1 MIVKSGIGKLMP
13 HEDVFIV
20 ELFLEIIR
28 LQRLS
33 TMLNVMLLVVVKQ
46 AKFFG
51 PSEKSLMLSIICL
64 KKLSMEKKLLQ
75 QFLVLLAVLFSVQ
88 LRLQFLLDDN
98 HMYILETSI

>member
-1 MIVKSGIGKLMP
+1 MP

-28 LQRLS
+28 LPRPS
-33 TMLNVMLLVVVKQ
+33 TMLDVMWLVVVKQ

-51 PSEKSLMLSIICL
+51 PSEKSLTLSTICL

-75 QFLVLLAVLFSVQ
+75 QFLVLLEELFSVQ
-88 LRLQFLLDDN
+88 LQQQLSLDVN
-98 HMYILETSI
+98 LHVYS